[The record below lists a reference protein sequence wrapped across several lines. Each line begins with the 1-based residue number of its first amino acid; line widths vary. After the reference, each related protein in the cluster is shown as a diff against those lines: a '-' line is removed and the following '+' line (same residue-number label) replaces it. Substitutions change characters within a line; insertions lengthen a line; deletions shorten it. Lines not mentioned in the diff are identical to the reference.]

1 MLDFYCI
8 MHHAITIYPN
18 SFFFKSTKFNL
29 FVSLPPQVGLMQ
41 YCSTRGGVHGWDFHE
56 VLFSGFAP
64 DGGMFMPEN
73 VPVLSPNTLR
83 TWKGLTYTQ
92 LVVEVASLFIPT
104 RLIPRLDLEGELE

>member
-1 MLDFYCI
+1 
-8 MHHAITIYPN
+8 
-18 SFFFKSTKFNL
+18 
-29 FVSLPPQVGLMQ
+29 MQ